1 MRDLLHMK
9 HHAERLRQMAEDLR
23 ADKYTMNP
31 EADFAEMIG
40 AVVQA
45 RRLREMAKAIGVSHS
60 HLSSLGKLR
69 RLHEVKA
76 ESEYQILYL
85 VFGYHVHNHATKFAV
100 VNENNVGPL

>member
-9 HHAERLRQMAEDLR
+9 LHADRLRQLAEGLR

-69 RLHEVKA
+69 RMQPSYSAGVKI
-76 ESEYQILYL
+76 ILW
-85 VFGYHVHNHATKFAV
+85 FR
-100 VNENNVGPL
+100 ENMGG